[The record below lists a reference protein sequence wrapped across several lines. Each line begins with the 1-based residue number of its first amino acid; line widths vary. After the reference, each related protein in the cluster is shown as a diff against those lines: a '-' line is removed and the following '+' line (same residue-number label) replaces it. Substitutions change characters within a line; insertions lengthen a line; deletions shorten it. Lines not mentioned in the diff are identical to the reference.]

1 MKSGSQ
7 DIYWWSA
14 AGLPGGGG
22 GSVGTPTYIPQNDPH
37 DTLIIL
43 NIHNWCKKNSKK
55 IAHEIRLPGYI
66 LVVSR
71 RAPRGGGGG
80 GSVGTPTYIPQNDPH
95 DTLIIL
101 NIHNWCK
108 KNSKKIAHEIRLPG
122 YILVVS
128 RRAPRGGGGGG
139 SVGTPTYI
147 PQNDPHDTLIILNIH
162 NWCKKNSKKI
172 AHEIRLP
179 GYILVVSRRAPR
191 GGGGVGGYPNIHT
204 SK

>member
-1 MKSGSQ
+1 MKSGFQ

-37 DTLIIL
+37 DTLIILNIHNLCKKNSKKIAHEIRLRGYILVVTRRAPRGGGGGGRWVPQHTYLKMLIIL

-80 GSVGTPTYIPQNDPH
+80 G
-95 DTLIIL
+95 
-101 NIHNWCK
+101 
-108 KNSKKIAHEIRLPG
+108 
-122 YILVVS
+122 
-128 RRAPRGGGGGG
+128 
-139 SVGTPTYI
+139 
-147 PQNDPHDTLIILNIH
+147 
-162 NWCKKNSKKI
+162 
-172 AHEIRLP
+172 
-179 GYILVVSRRAPR
+179 
-191 GGGGVGGYPNIHT
+191 YPNIHT